1 MDDIRTVAFFFLLIS
16 PFIVWYFV
24 DAVGRSRSIW
34 RGK

>member
-1 MDDIRTVAFFFLLIS
+1 MDDIAFFFLLIS

-24 DAVGRSRSIW
+24 DAVGRSRNIW